1 MKLEYVP
8 LLATQRELYALPGGA
23 ERFGEHLRTLIDPE
37 TFDLR
42 LLLSAIKPIGND
54 GAPRFQEALVA
65 IGADEIGARA
75 AAEAGAAVADEP
87 GEFRVG
93 LVVSDDAGGGWTN
106 RAASELAHRR
116 GEAAL
121 LKRGWITGILWTSQ
135 KYDRPE
141 IREEVLTSV
150 FRAAHIARRGP
161 ARTLRELLVQEG
173 NAMRMAGARNPA
185 LEPQTLLSTRQI
197 LLRLLDRDDVP
208 TLVAALFGD
217 AAARELGYEPL
228 GLRPRAGLALA
239 LHGRLEPRREPRRG
253 SGSTRR
259 T

>member
-8 LLATQRELYALPGGA
+8 LLATQRELYALPRGA
-23 ERFGEHLRTLIDPE
+23 ERFGEYLRTMIDPE
-37 TFDLR
+37 TSDLR
-42 LLLSAIKPIGND
+42 LPLSAMNPMGKD
-54 GAPRFQEALVA
+54 HAPRLLDALAA

-75 AAEAGAAVADEP
+75 AAEAAAAVADEP

-93 LVVSDDAGGGWTN
+93 LVVSDDAGGGWTT
-106 RAASELAHRR
+106 RAAAELAHRR
-116 GEAAL
+116 GEAGL
-121 LKRGWITGILWTSQ
+121 LMRGWITGLLWTSE
-135 KYDRPE
+135 KHDRAVV
-141 IREEVLTSV
+141 REEVLTSV

-185 LEPQTLLSTRQI
+185 LEPHTLVATRQI
-197 LLRLLDRDDVP
+197 LLRLLDRDDIP

-239 LHGRLEPRREPRRG
+239 LHGRLEPRRKRDSRA
-253 SGSTRR
+253 
-259 T
+259 